1 MKKIYKK
8 PSVKEVKLNACTL
21 LAGSDPTPGVDPN
34 INQDLDNMESKGSIW
49 NRMGEEN

>member
-21 LAGSDPTPGVDPN
+21 LAGSDPIPVNGPSDETPDEYGA
-34 INQDLDNMESKGSIW
+34 KGSIW
-49 NRMGEEN
+49 YWMGEEN

>member
-21 LAGSDPTPGVDPN
+21 LAGSDPNPTVNPN
-34 INQDLDNMESKGSIW
+34 DSEDFDNMNSKGSIW
-49 NRMGEEN
+49 YRMDEEN

>member
-21 LAGSDPTPGVDPN
+21 LAGSPNVSVDPN
-34 INQDLDNMESKGSIW
+34 GDPVDEMDSKGSIW
-49 NRMGEEN
+49 YWMGEEN